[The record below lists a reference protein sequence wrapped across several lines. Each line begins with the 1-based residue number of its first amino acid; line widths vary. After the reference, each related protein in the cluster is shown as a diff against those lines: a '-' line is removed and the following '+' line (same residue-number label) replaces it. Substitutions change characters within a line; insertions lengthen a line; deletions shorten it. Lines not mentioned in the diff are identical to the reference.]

1 MELTSQ
7 ELAELYAQIESKS
20 DEEIESL
27 INKQSEAII
36 TGLEDAVLKG
46 GVLGAG
52 LGAGAGAI
60 AECIKIDIGASKIGN
75 WLKKV
80 FGGGADKNQPTIPLI
95 EICKDYVNEFSN
107 DIKAILKNNPK
118 TTNYALNVIQL
129 LVPAI
134 AQQYSGIPA
143 MAIVGSITLLCR
155 QGIENFI
162 K

>member
-7 ELAELYAQIESKS
+7 ELAELYAQIENKS
-20 DEEIESL
+20 DKEIQHLIDVGDSE
-27 INKQSEAII
+27 INKTLAA
-36 TGLEDAVLKG
+36 L
-46 GVLGAG
+46 
-52 LGAGAGAI
+52 
-60 AECIKIDIGASKIGN
+60 
-75 WLKKV
+75 
-80 FGGGADKNQPTIPLI
+80 GGGALAAGSGGGIWGHLAIANGLPPSSTLF
-95 EICKDYVNEFSN
+95 EICKKYAKEFSA
-107 DIKAILKNNPK
+107 DIKEILKNNPK

>member
-7 ELAELYAQIESKS
+7 ELAELYAQIENKSDKEIEVNINLEIFRSKS
-20 DEEIESL
+20 TRGSERVPMAKYIPSIIEDSPISGQLSL
-27 INKQSEAII
+27 PSRK
-36 TGLEDAVLKG
+36 L
-46 GVLGAG
+46 
-52 LGAGAGAI
+52 
-60 AECIKIDIGASKIGN
+60 
-75 WLKKV
+75 
-80 FGGGADKNQPTIPLI
+80 F
-95 EICKDYVNEFSN
+95 EICKKYAAKNSAK
-107 DIKAILKNNPK
+107 IKAILKNNPK
-118 TTNYALNVIQL
+118 STNYALNVIQL

>member
-1 MELTSQ
+1 M
-7 ELAELYAQIESKS
+7 
-20 DEEIESL
+20 
-27 INKQSEAII
+27 
-36 TGLEDAVLKG
+36 KG
-46 GVLGAG
+46 ILREGAD
-52 LGAGAGAI
+52 AGAKYGVTL
-60 AECIKIDIGASKIGN
+60 DPFGIGG
-75 WLKKV
+75 LLRRV
-80 FGGGADKNQPTIPLI
+80 FGGGADKNQPASSLI
-95 EICKDYVNEFSN
+95 EICKEYVNKFSN

>member
-1 MELTSQ
+1 MEPTSQ

-27 INKQSEAII
+27 INNESEAII
-36 TGLEDAVLKG
+36 TGLENAVLKG
-46 GVLGAG
+46 VVLGAG
-52 LGAGAGAI
+52 ELFAKKYQIGLGA
-60 AECIKIDIGASKIGN
+60 IKIGD

-118 TTNYALNVIQL
+118 ITNYALNVIQL
-129 LVPAI
+129 LAPAI

-155 QGIENFI
+155 QGLENFI

>member
-7 ELAELYAQIESKS
+7 ELAELYAQIENKS

-27 INKQSEAII
+27 INNESEELD
-36 TGLEDAVLKG
+36 GLL
-46 GVLGAG
+46 
-52 LGAGAGAI
+52 
-60 AECIKIDIGASKIGN
+60 
-75 WLKKV
+75 
-80 FGGGADKNQPTIPLI
+80 FGGGWFRSVFKNQSANSII
-95 EICKDYVNEFSN
+95 EICKESVKEFSA
-107 DIKAILKNNPK
+107 DIKEILKNNPK

>member
-1 MELTSQ
+1 MNNDMELTSQ

-20 DEEIESL
+20 DEEIQRL
-27 INKQSEAII
+27 INDRL
-36 TGLEDAVLKG
+36 LELDRFNAMENVSGAVCIGEWLS
-46 GVLGAG
+46 G
-52 LGAGAGAI
+52 LGRLLG
-60 AECIKIDIGASKIGN
+60 
-75 WLKKV
+75 
-80 FGGGADKNQPTIPLI
+80 FDKNQPTTSLI
-95 EICKDYVNEFSN
+95 EICKKYAKEFSA
-107 DIKAILKNNPK
+107 DIKEILKNNPK

-155 QGIENFI
+155 QGLENFI

>member
-27 INKQSEAII
+27 INKQSEKLD
-36 TGLEDAVLKG
+36 GLLSVG
-46 GVLGAG
+46 GWFR
-52 LGAGAGAI
+52 
-60 AECIKIDIGASKIGN
+60 S
-75 WLKKV
+75 V
-80 FGGGADKNQPTIPLI
+80 FKNQSANSII
-95 EICKDYVNEFSN
+95 EICKESVKEFSA
-107 DIKAILKNNPK
+107 DIKEILKNNPK

>member
-27 INKQSEAII
+27 INNQSETII

-46 GVLGAG
+46 ILR
-52 LGAGAGAI
+52 AGAGVKYGA
-60 AECIKIDIGASKIGN
+60 AFDLFGIGG
-75 WLKKV
+75 WLKRM
-80 FGGGADKNQPTIPLI
+80 FDGGADKNQAATPLI

-155 QGIENFI
+155 QGLENLI

>member
-7 ELAELYAQIESKS
+7 ELAELYAQIENKS
-20 DEEIESL
+20 DEEIESI
-27 INKQSEAII
+27 INNESETII
-36 TGLEDAVLKG
+36 TGLENAVLKG
-46 GVLGAG
+46 GVFRARLGVG
-52 LGAGAGAI
+52 LGAFGI
-60 AECIKIDIGASKIGN
+60 VD
-75 WLKKV
+75 WLRRV
-80 FGGGADKNQPTIPLI
+80 LSGGADKNQPVIPLI
-95 EICKDYVNEFSN
+95 EICKEYVNKFSN

>member
-27 INKQSEAII
+27 INKQSEKLD
-36 TGLEDAVLKG
+36 GLLIVG
-46 GVLGAG
+46 GWFR
-52 LGAGAGAI
+52 
-60 AECIKIDIGASKIGN
+60 S
-75 WLKKV
+75 V
-80 FGGGADKNQPTIPLI
+80 FKNQSANLII
-95 EICKDYVNEFSN
+95 EICKEYVNDFSN

>member
-7 ELAELYAQIESKS
+7 ELAALYSQIENKS
-20 DEEIESL
+20 DEEIESM
-27 INKQSEAII
+27 INNESETII
-36 TGLEDAVLKG
+36 LGLENAVLKG
-46 GVLGAG
+46 IVLGAG
-52 LGAGAGAI
+52 AAFAKNMDLGAFR
-60 AECIKIDIGASKIGN
+60 IGD
-75 WLKKV
+75 WLKRV
-80 FGGGADKNQPTIPLI
+80 FGGGADKNHPSIPLI
-95 EICKDYVNEFSN
+95 EICKDFVNEFSN

-129 LVPAI
+129 LAPAI

-155 QGIENFI
+155 QGLENFI

>member
-27 INKQSEAII
+27 INNESEAII

-52 LGAGAGAI
+52 LGLEAGLGAGL
-60 AECIKIDIGASKIGN
+60 GAKIGN

-80 FGGGADKNQPTIPLI
+80 FGDGADKNQPTIPLI

>member
-52 LGAGAGAI
+52 AI
-60 AECIKIDIGASKIGN
+60 AECIKIDIGVSKIGN

-80 FGGGADKNQPTIPLI
+80 FCGGADKNQPTIPLI

-155 QGIENFI
+155 QGLENFI

>member
-7 ELAELYAQIESKS
+7 ELAELYAQIENKS

-27 INKQSEAII
+27 INNESEAII
-36 TGLEDAVLKG
+36 TGLENAVLKE
-46 GVLGAG
+46 VIEFEPV
-52 LGAGAGAI
+52 AGALFAKKYKIGLRA
-60 AECIKIDIGASKIGN
+60 IKIGD
-75 WLKKV
+75 WFKKV
-80 FGGGADKNQPTIPLI
+80 FDDGTDKNQPTIPLI

-155 QGIENFI
+155 QGLENFI

>member
-7 ELAELYAQIESKS
+7 ELAELYSQIENKS

-27 INKQSEAII
+27 INNQSETII
-36 TGLEDAVLKG
+36 SGLENAVLKG
-46 GVLGAG
+46 IIK
-52 LGAGAGAI
+52 GAGAGEM
-60 AECIKIDIGASKIGN
+60 AEYINMDVGASKIGN

-129 LVPAI
+129 LFPAI